1 MRPLFTLVFL
11 LACTSAFAQKLT
23 GRGTVRGAVVDSA
36 SGKPLREASVSLLA
50 ARDSAY
56 VTFGI
61 TDGDG
66 RFLLRNL
73 PNGRYRLLVTFV
85 GFQNASRSVVITPDE
100 PTADL
105 GTLALHPQATLLN
118 EVVVK
123 QESAPIAVK
132 GDTIVFNANSFK
144 TQPNA
149 VVEDL
154 LKKLPGVEVARDG
167 TVKAQGQNV
176 SRVLV
181 DGKPFFGDDPKMA
194 TRNLPADLIDKVQV
208 YDQQSDQAA
217 FSGIDDGNREK
228 TINLTIKRDR
238 KKGYFGQNSLGAGT
252 DGRYQGRLGLN
263 RFNNGRQI
271 SLLGMGNNLNQ
282 QGFTMQDG
290 ANFGGGGPGPGG
302 GGFGGGGGQMVMA
315 GPGGGRGGQGG
326 NPNQQPSNIT
336 ESLAG
341 GLNYRDALGKRAE
354 IAGSY
359 FANRNVVT
367 TEQQSRRENIL
378 PGQSFVNDQDLFS
391 RNLTTNH
398 RVNVRLDV
406 KLDSLTSL
414 RFVPTLSWLGNGL
427 SSLTDQQISSQN
439 RPLSRNQTD
448 YGTDGTGFNG
458 FGNLLL
464 MRKFRREGRTL
475 SLNYNGLRFGQNTT
489 GLNRATNE
497 FFAPQTGSP
506 ARTDRLNQR
515 FLQDAH
521 AANNTLTLSFVE
533 PLSLSRKV
541 EFRYGYLAN
550 GNRSERETADFNE
563 ATGRYDRFNA
573 PLSNRF
579 RSDFDAH
586 RAGLTVQTRRLRY
599 TYGLGFDLQQATL
612 RADNRSVDTTLRRS
626 FTNLLPVASFSYNWV
641 RNRTLRLNYRTRI
654 NPPSGTQ
661 LQPVPDNS
669 NPLNVRLGNPAL
681 KPEFYHTLLATFN
694 QFSVGGR
701 SVFAFLNL
709 NAVERRIVNATAFSP
724 TGAQTTQPVNTDGYW
739 AGNGFFSYGN
749 RLKALKL
756 NANLT
761 TNADFSR
768 GVSFV
773 NGRENVSKN
782 WGLGQGA
789 SVNSVFNGKFEFSLA
804 ANVTFQLA
812 RFSLQPEQNTEFFTK
827 TLTGDLFWQLPGR
840 FVLTSE
846 VYAVSN
852 SGRSAG
858 FNQRFALWNLAL
870 ARQFWDK
877 RGELRLQA
885 YDVLNQNRSL
895 VRNVTE
901 TYVEDVRS
909 RVLQRYFL
917 LSFHYNLRKFGV

>member
-11 LACTSAFAQKLT
+11 LACASAFAQKLT

-154 LKKLPGVEVARDG
+154 LKKLPGVEVGRDG

-208 YDQQSDQAA
+208 YDQQSDQAT

-302 GGFGGGGGQMVMA
+302 GGFGGGGGQMVMV

-378 PGQSFVNDQDLFS
+378 PGQSFVNDQNLFS

-464 MRKFRREGRTL
+464 MRKFRREGRTF

-497 FFAPQTGSP
+497 FFTPQTGSP
-506 ARTDRLNQR
+506 ARTDRLNQQ

-521 AANNTLTLSFVE
+521 TANNTLTLSFVE
-533 PLSLSRKV
+533 PLSLSRKI
-541 EFRYGYLAN
+541 EARYGYLTN

-701 SVFAFLNL
+701 SLFAFLNL
-709 NAVERRIVNATAFSP
+709 NAVERRLVNATAFSP
-724 TGAQTTQPVNTDGYW
+724 TGAQTTQPVNANGYW

-804 ANVTFQLA
+804 GNVTFQSA

>member
-11 LACTSAFAQKLT
+11 LACASAFAQKLT
-23 GRGTVRGAVVDSA
+23 GKGTVRGAVVDSA

-154 LKKLPGVEVARDG
+154 LKKLPGVEVGRDG

-238 KKGYFGQNSLGAGT
+238 KKGYFGQNSLGGGT

-290 ANFGGGGPGPGG
+290 SNFG
-302 GGFGGGGGQMVMA
+302 GGGGGQMVMV

-378 PGQSFVNDQDLFS
+378 PGQSFVNDQTLFS

-414 RFVPTLSWLGNGL
+414 RFVPTLSWPGNGL
-427 SSLTDQQISSQN
+427 SSLTDQRISSQN
-439 RPLSRNQTD
+439 QPLSRNQTD

-464 MRKFRREGRTL
+464 MRRFRRDGRSL

-497 FFAPQTGSP
+497 FFAPQTGTL
-506 ARTDRLNQR
+506 ARTDRLNQQS
-515 FLQDAH
+515 LQDAH
-521 AANNTLTLSFVE
+521 TANNTLTLSYVE
-533 PLSLSRKV
+533 PLSLSRKLEV
-541 EFRYGYLAN
+541 RYGYLAN
-550 GNRSERETADFNE
+550 GNRSERETSDFNE
-563 ATGRYDRFNA
+563 ITGRYDRFNA
-573 PLSNRF
+573 ALSNRF

-612 RADNRSVDTTLRRS
+612 RAANRSVDTTLRRS
-626 FTNLLPVASFSYNWV
+626 FVNLLPVASFSYNWV

-709 NAVERRIVNATAFSP
+709 NAVERRIVNATAFSF
-724 TGAQTTQPVNTDGYW
+724 TGAQTTQPVNANGYY
-739 AGNGFFSYGN
+739 AASGFFSYGN
-749 RLKALKL
+749 RLNALKL

-804 ANVTFQLA
+804 GNVTFQSA

>member
-1 MRPLFTLVFL
+1 MRLLFLFLFL
-11 LACTSAFAQKLT
+11 LLATTAFAQKLT

-36 SGKPLREASVSLLA
+36 SGKPLREASVSLLN

-73 PNGRYRLLVTFV
+73 PTGRYRLLVTFV
-85 GFQNASRSVVITPDE
+85 GFQNTSRPFTVSNDV

-105 GTLALHPQATLLN
+105 GTLLMHPQATLLN

-123 QESAPIAVK
+123 QEAAPIAVK
-132 GDTIVFNANSFK
+132 GDTIEFNANAFK

-167 TVKAQGQNV
+167 SVKAQGQNV

-252 DGRYQGRLGLN
+252 DKRYQSRLGLN

-271 SLLGMGNNLNQ
+271 SLLGMANNLNQ
-282 QGFTMQDG
+282 QGFTMQD
-290 ANFGGGGPGPGG
+290 ASNFGGGGPGPGG
-302 GGFGGGGGQMVMA
+302 GGFGGGGGPMVMV

-326 NPNQQPSNIT
+326 NPNQQPSTIT
-336 ESLAG
+336 ESWAG

-359 FANRNVVT
+359 FANRNVIT

-378 PGQSFVNDQDLFS
+378 PGQSFVNDQNLFS

-398 RVNVRLDV
+398 RVNVRLDL

-414 RFVPTLSWLGNGL
+414 RFVPMLSWLGNGL
-427 SSLTDQQISSQN
+427 SSLTDQAISAQN

-464 MRKFRREGRTL
+464 MRKFRRDGRSL
-475 SLNYNGLRFGQNTT
+475 SLNYNGLRFGQASTA
-489 GLNRATNE
+489 LNRATNE
-497 FFAPQTGSP
+497 FFAPPTGSL
-506 ARTDRLNQR
+506 ARTDRLNQQS
-515 FLQDAH
+515 LQDAH
-521 AANNTLTLSFVE
+521 TANNALTLSYVE
-533 PLSLSRKV
+533 PLSLSRKL

-550 GNRSERETADFNE
+550 GNRSERETNDFDE
-563 ATGRYDRFNA
+563 STGRYDRFNA
-573 PLSNRF
+573 ALSNRF

-599 TYGLGFDLQQATL
+599 TYGLGFDLQQAAL

-669 NPLNVRLGNPAL
+669 NPLAVRLGNPAL

-701 SVFAFLNL
+701 SVFGFLNV

-724 TGAQTTQPVNTDGYW
+724 TGAQTIQPVNANGYW
-739 AGNGFFSYGN
+739 AANGFFAYGN

-773 NGRENVSKN
+773 NGRENISKN

-804 ANVTFQLA
+804 GNVTLQSA

-827 TLTGDLFWQLPGR
+827 TLTGDVFWQLPGR

-885 YDVLNQNRSL
+885 YDLLNQNRSL

-917 LSFHYNLRKFGV
+917 ISFQYNLRKFGV